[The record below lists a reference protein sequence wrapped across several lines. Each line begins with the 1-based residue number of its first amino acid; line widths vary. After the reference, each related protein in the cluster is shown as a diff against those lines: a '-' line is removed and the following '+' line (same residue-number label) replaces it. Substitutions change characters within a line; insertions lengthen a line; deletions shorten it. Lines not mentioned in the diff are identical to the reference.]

1 MELINFSQLLPLIIQ
16 DDKCYQIL
24 MNDEERK
31 KVFNYIADLRGII
44 QVDSHIFCEVT
55 HKC

>member
-1 MELINFSQLLPLIIQ
+1 MQVINFSQLLPLIIQ

-24 MNDEERK
+24 LNDNERK
-31 KVFNYIADLRGII
+31 KVFNFIADLRGVI
-44 QVDSHIFCEVT
+44 QVDSNIFCEVT

>member
-1 MELINFSQLLPLIIQ
+1 MEVINFSQLLPLIIQ
-16 DDKCYQIL
+16 NDKCYQIL

>member
-1 MELINFSQLLPLIIQ
+1 MQVINFSKLLPLIIQ

-24 MNDEERK
+24 LNDDERK
-31 KVFNYIADLRGII
+31 KVFNFIADLRGVI
-44 QVDSHIFCEVT
+44 QVDSKVFCEVI